1 MQDSLSFGGE
11 LSETKLK
18 LNLTK
23 GNDTMSNQITT
34 AFVQQYSS
42 NVQMLSQ
49 QMGSVLRGAVDV
61 ESVVGKNAFF
71 DQVGKT
77 TAQLRTSRHADTP
90 QLDTPHSR
98 RRVTLADYEWA
109 DLIDNADKVR
119 LLIDPTSSYAKAAA
133 AAMGRAMD
141 DVIITALGGT
151 AYTGETGSTSV
162 SLPSSQK
169 TSTSSQSDG
178 LTIAKLLAAKKI
190 LDLNDVDPSIQRYI
204 VCGPTQISDLLGTT
218 QVTSSDFNTV
228 KALAQG
234 QIDSFLGFK
243 FIVSNRLNFDAT
255 NTDDRLV
262 FAFTQDAIKL
272 AIGQDVVARI
282 DERADKSYST
292 QVYYSMSIGAT
303 RMEEEKV
310 VQIPCDE

>member
-1 MQDSLSFGGE
+1 
-11 LSETKLK
+11 
-18 LNLTK
+18 
-23 GNDTMSNQITT
+23 MSNQITT

-42 NVQMLSQ
+42 NVQLLSQ

-98 RRVTLADYEWA
+98 RRVSLADYEWA

-141 DVIITALGGT
+141 DVIIAALGGT
-151 AYTGETGSTSV
+151 SYTGETGSTSV
-162 SLPSSQK
+162 TLPDTQK
-169 TSTSSQSDG
+169 TSTASQTDG
-178 LTIAKLLAAKKI
+178 LTVAKLLAAKKI
-190 LDLNDVDPSIQRYI
+190 LDSNDVDPSLPRFI
-204 VCGPTQISDLLGTT
+204 VCGPTQISDLLNTT
-218 QVTSSDFNTV
+218 EVKSSDYNTV
-228 KALAQG
+228 KALAMG
-234 QIDSFLGFK
+234 QLDSFLGFK
-243 FIVSNRLNFDAT
+243 FIMSNRLKFDAT

-262 FAFTQDAIKL
+262 YAFTQDAIKL